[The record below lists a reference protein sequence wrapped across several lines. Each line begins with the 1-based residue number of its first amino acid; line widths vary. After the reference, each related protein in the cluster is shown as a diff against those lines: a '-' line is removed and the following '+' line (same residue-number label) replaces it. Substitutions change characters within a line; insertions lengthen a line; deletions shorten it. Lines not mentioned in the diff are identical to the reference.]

1 MKPLTSKEKKK
12 IIISHVR
19 NADLEFK
26 TIIINH
32 ALYKIEENKV
42 EKAKEIL
49 VNYKNKLQSEV
60 DEFDKWAEVQSNID
74 TNIQLQ
80 SDKEQGK

>member
-1 MKPLTSKEKKK
+1 MIE
-12 IIISHVR
+12 
-19 NADLEFK
+19 
-26 TIIINH
+26 TIATIDIINH

-74 TNIQLQ
+74 TSIQLEI
-80 SDKEQGK
+80 DGGQGK

>member
-1 MKPLTSKEKKK
+1 MIDT
-12 IIISHVR
+12 IATISVLDK
-19 NADLEFK
+19 AI
-26 TIIINH
+26 T
-32 ALYKIEENKV
+32 ALDDGRPRY
-42 EKAKEIL
+42 EIKDSL
-49 VNYKNKLQSEV
+49 KSYRDKLQSEV

>member
-1 MKPLTSKEKKK
+1 MIDTIAK
-12 IIISHVR
+12 I
-19 NADLEFK
+19 D
-26 TIIINH
+26 IINH
-32 ALYKIEENKV
+32 ALYKIDENKV

-74 TNIQLQ
+74 TSIQLEIE
-80 SDKEQGK
+80 SGQGK

>member
-1 MKPLTSKEKKK
+1 MIE
-12 IIISHVR
+12 
-19 NADLEFK
+19 
-26 TIIINH
+26 TIATIDIINH

-60 DEFDKWAEVQSNID
+60 WVWQVGRGSIKHRHQHTTTKW
-74 TNIQLQ
+74 
-80 SDKEQGK
+80 